1 MCPGL
6 GFSVVRDTPQGPMP
20 APVGLSC
27 GGIDD
32 HPLIREADLVNRQ
45 VEVDRQEAAGPH
57 QEVVD
62 KDGLDTTNR
71 PIAPTHHPPADSR
84 LAHCPTLA
92 DAICRAAGTAS
103 NRTGSRPKGSPS
115 RCTGALPSISRL
127 EIVKKDT
134 FGFRTCAP
142 R

>member
-6 GFSVVRDTPQGPMP
+6 GFSVVRDAPQRPMP
-20 APVGLSC
+20 APVRLSG
-27 GGIDD
+27 GGIDHD
-32 HPLIREADLVNRQ
+32 ALVGEADLVDRQ
-45 VEVDRQEAAGPH
+45 VEVDRQEAAGAH

-62 KDGLDTTNR
+62 KDGLDTANR
-71 PIAPTHHPPADSR
+71 PIAPADHPPADSR

-92 DAICRAAGTAS
+92 DAIRRAAGTAS
-103 NRTGSRPKGSPS
+103 NRTGSRPNGSPS

-127 EIVKKDT
+127 VTVKKDT